1 MINKKTIAI
10 VSIVIFIGA
19 VGIYYSLGALNKIPT
34 ENIMIESTTEIE
46 REENTDNLIEENV
59 TTSEIY
65 VHICGEVNTPGVY
78 IVKENS
84 RLIDLVELAGGLT
97 KDATNSVNLAQIVSD
112 GQRIEI
118 LSVEDEKNLLKNNS
132 IPEENKISSNLVNIN
147 TATINELMTLTGIGS
162 SKAKSIISYRDSN
175 NGFKSIE
182 ELMNIEGIK
191 EGVFNKIK
199 DSITIN
205 WGE

>member
-205 WGE
+205 